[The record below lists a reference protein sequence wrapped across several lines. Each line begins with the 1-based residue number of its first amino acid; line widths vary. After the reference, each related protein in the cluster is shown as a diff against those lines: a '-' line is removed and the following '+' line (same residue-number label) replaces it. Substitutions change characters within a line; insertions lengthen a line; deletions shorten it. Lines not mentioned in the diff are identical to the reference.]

1 MDFKYIEKMIKEDYM
16 KLSKERLA
24 ELLVEK
30 DRKIFLFEAQLLTK
44 QYTPGDFFPFITEKQ
59 NPPCWAPGGY
69 CSNPFHDC
77 INCPQQWGGG
87 GTISTTSTG
96 TGINVN
102 TKVSEITTIHDDS
115 SDCCSK

>member
-1 MDFKYIEKMIKEDYM
+1 MIKEDYM

-30 DRKIFLFEAQLLTK
+30 DRKIFLFESQLLTK
-44 QYTPGDFFPFITEKQ
+44 QYTPGDFFPYITEKQ

-87 GTISTTSTG
+87 VGTSISTDG
-96 TGINVN
+96 TGVQVN
-102 TKVSEITTIHDDS
+102 QSFKETTTIHNES
-115 SDCCSK
+115 SDCNKQ